1 MIPKLLEYSRHSP
14 LFLKEQVRLFPG
26 SRDDLKKV
34 IIININKKFKMMI
47 MMIMMMMMITG
58 NNSNNK

>member
-1 MIPKLLEYSRHSP
+1 MIPKPIEYSRHSP